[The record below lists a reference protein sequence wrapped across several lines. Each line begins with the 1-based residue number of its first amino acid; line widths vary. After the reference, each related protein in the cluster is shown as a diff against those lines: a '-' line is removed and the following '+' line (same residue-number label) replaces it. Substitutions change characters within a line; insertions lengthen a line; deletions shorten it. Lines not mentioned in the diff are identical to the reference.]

1 MYCIQENNYKAT
13 AVYVITTYFA
23 QNNNNNNNNDDNNNS
38 NNNNNNNNSN
48 SSNNDNNNNNII
60 IIIIIIIMG
69 WCPAGD
75 SLISWG
81 EGLSLALVDDNPS
94 RDGFAIKML
103 VWRHLK
109 PDRQL
114 LWVNYV

>member
-13 AVYVITTYFA
+13 AVCVITTYFA
-23 QNNNNNNNNDDNNNS
+23 QNNNNNNNNNDDNNSNNNDN

-48 SSNNDNNNNNII
+48 SSNNDNNNN
-60 IIIIIIIMG
+60 IIIIMG

>member
-13 AVYVITTYFA
+13 AVCVITTYFA
-23 QNNNNNNNNDDNNNS
+23 QNNNNNNNNNDDNNS
-38 NNNNNNNNSN
+38 NNNDNNNNNNNSN
-48 SSNNDNNNNNII
+48 SSNNDNNNN
-60 IIIIIIIMG
+60 IIIIIIMG

-75 SLISWG
+75 SPISWG